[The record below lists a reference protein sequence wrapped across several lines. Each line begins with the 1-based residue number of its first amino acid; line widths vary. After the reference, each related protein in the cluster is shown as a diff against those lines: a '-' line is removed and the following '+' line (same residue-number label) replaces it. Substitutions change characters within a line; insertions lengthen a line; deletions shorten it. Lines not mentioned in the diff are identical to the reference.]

1 MKKICIIVDNPQRDL
16 AGYVYLSEE
25 LAKNKFLVF
34 LTPMYNFHEVFL
46 INPDLVILNHARK
59 EKLHSSGVDLI
70 IKSVSYTHL
79 TLPTKRI
86 V

>member
-1 MKKICIIVDNPQRDL
+1 MDKQKIFSN
-16 AGYVYLSEE
+16 
-25 LAKNKFLVF
+25 
-34 LTPMYNFHEVFL
+34 
-46 INPDLVILNHARK
+46 LNLFKGDSDTICEDA
-59 EKLHSSGVDLI
+59 SIWIDGNI